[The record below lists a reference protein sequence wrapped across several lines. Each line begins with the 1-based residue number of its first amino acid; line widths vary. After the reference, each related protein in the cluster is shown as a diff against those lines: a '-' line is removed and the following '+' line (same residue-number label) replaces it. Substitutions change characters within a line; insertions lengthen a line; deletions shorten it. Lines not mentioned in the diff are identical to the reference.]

1 MTELT
6 ADYLNGLLEK
16 YTDGGIHATALD
28 LKAHLADLEQ
38 ETDPEKKAALTET
51 LRDLATLLEHELRD
65 NGRGGEDY
73 VNDGVFHAKG

>member
-6 ADYLNGLLEK
+6 ADYLNSLLEQH
-16 YTDGGIHATALD
+16 TEGDIHATALD

-38 ETDPEKKAALTET
+38 ETNPEKKAALTET
-51 LRDLATLLEHELRD
+51 VHDLATLLEHELRE

-73 VNDGVFHAKG
+73 VNDGVFHARE